1 MSRAAGPLE
10 EATAMAAGGLA
21 GSASSWGLTML
32 VAAARARGEAMRV
45 CVGWEAQRWQLP
57 PARRRRNSTVLQRCV
72 VNAANLA

>member
-21 GSASSWGLTML
+21 GSASSWGLTTL

-45 CVGWEAQRWQLP
+45 CVGWEAQQLP